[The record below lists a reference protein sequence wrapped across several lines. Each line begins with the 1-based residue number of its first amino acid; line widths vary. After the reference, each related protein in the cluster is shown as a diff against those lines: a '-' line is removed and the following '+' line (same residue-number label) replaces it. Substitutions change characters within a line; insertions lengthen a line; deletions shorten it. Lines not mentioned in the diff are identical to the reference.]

1 MLRDWRGSIL
11 LTGCLI
17 TGQPSLFLPGS
28 IAMLRDCRG
37 SILLTGC
44 LITGGPFF
52 FYQVQSRC
60 FATAGGNLLKV
71 VLFYFLTITPYLIN
85 LLLPLYLNHSKI
97 MFNNLFLI
105 SMPGGSEWI
114 LIFLAILL
122 LFGGKKIPE
131 LMRGI
136 GNGIREFNNAK
147 NAAQREIEEGMK
159 EEKKENKKD

>member
-1 MLRDWRGSIL
+1 
-11 LTGCLI
+11 
-17 TGQPSLFLPGS
+17 
-28 IAMLRDCRG
+28 
-37 SILLTGC
+37 
-44 LITGGPFF
+44 
-52 FYQVQSRC
+52 
-60 FATAGGNLLKV
+60 
-71 VLFYFLTITPYLIN
+71 
-85 LLLPLYLNHSKI
+85 